1 MPFCKH
7 YIKVAYAITGPKEAI
22 FTRLRCKQWTCDYCA
37 EKNAKMWQFLLIKR
51 LPEVSQDWYF
61 VTLTAHPEV
70 RSEYASLDNI
80 RAKIDRLIKRVRRVW
95 GNDIEYVR
103 VFEPH
108 PTSKAIHVHFIMS
121 GITPFVVPGYSVK
134 LRPMAVGVLSR
145 KGHRGTWSTQTWFK
159 MVCHELKMGYM
170 AHVKHLEGN
179 AEKTAFYITKYSTK
193 DQGSIHVRYLRHIQV
208 TQGIGK
214 PQFDDTYQWT
224 PVSYVTPYTF
234 EEPNTRMTDLDTGRV
249 IDNNFWEHT
258 GFYPNED

>member
-37 EKNAKMWQFLLIKR
+37 EKNARIWQFWLIKR

-61 VTLTAHPEV
+61 VTLTAHPET
-70 RSEYASLDNI
+70 RSEYASLENI

-121 GITPFVVPGYSVK
+121 GITPYVVPGCSIK

-145 KGHRGTWSTQTWFK
+145 KGHRGTWATQTWFK

-193 DQGSIHVRYLRHIQV
+193 DQGAIHVRYLRHIQV

-214 PQFDDTYQWT
+214 PQFEDTYVWT
-224 PVSYVTPYTF
+224 PASYITPYTF
-234 EEPNTRMTDLDTGRV
+234 TEPNTRVTDLDTGLV
-249 IDNNFWEHT
+249 IDNDFWEHT